1 MNTRTL
7 FCRTLIVP
15 LMLSVV
21 LSACGYKGPLYL
33 PPSVVEPTHDVS
45 AVENSNTITAP
56 AVSNTTR
63 AQIPIQKKVVRQ

>member
-7 FCRTLIVP
+7 SCRTLCVP
-15 LMLSVV
+15 LMLSVA

-33 PPSVVEPTHDVS
+33 PPSVVEPTHDIP
-45 AVENSNTITAP
+45 AVEKSNTTAP